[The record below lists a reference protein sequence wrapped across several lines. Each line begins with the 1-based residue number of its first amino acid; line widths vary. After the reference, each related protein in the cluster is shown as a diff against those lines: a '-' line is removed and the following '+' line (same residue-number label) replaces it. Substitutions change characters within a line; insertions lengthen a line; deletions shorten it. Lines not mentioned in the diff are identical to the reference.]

1 MTDVTAAQAPSFGIA
16 LFPDAEPEEFIRLAK
31 IVDADK
37 AFDTL
42 WVPDERFFR
51 DMTAYLTLAGVHTSR
66 VKIGPAVTDPFVRHP
81 ALTAAGMATIA
92 EVSHGRLIF
101 GIGAGISGFTAMG
114 VVQERPQV
122 AIREAITLMR
132 SLWAGENVE
141 LDGRTVR
148 FHGSLDFKPLYPR
161 IPVWV
166 AGRGPAVLR
175 LGGEIA
181 DGVLIGGLASR
192 PGLDY
197 AYARIDEGI
206 AKSGRTD
213 VPTRALWLHTAVSDD
228 PEAAREAVRKIV
240 VGVLISSK
248 DIIAELGL
256 PIPQSLLDALQGVT
270 YGVNNPEV
278 QRLAA
283 TIDDDVLQHFAVA
296 GTPEEVGRRTREL
309 SAMGIDHVAVVP
321 WLAEGQTADQFL
333 EGLSRAAHVGGAV
346 SS

>member
-1 MTDVTAAQAPSFGIA
+1 MSGGTTTGSPSYGIA
-16 LFPDAEPEEFIRLAK
+16 LFPSAEPEEFVRLAR
-31 IVDADK
+31 IVDANP

-51 DMTAYLTLAGVHTSR
+51 DMTVLLTLAGVHTSR
-66 VKIGPAVTDPFVRHP
+66 VRIGPAVTDPFVRHP
-81 ALTAAGMATIA
+81 ALTAAIMATIA
-92 EVSHGRLIF
+92 EVSHGRLVT

-122 AIREAITLMR
+122 VMREAMTLMR
-132 SLWAGENVE
+132 SLWAGDKVD

-148 FHGSLDFKPLYPR
+148 FHGSLDFEPLYPR
-161 IPVWV
+161 IPIWV

-192 PGLDY
+192 RGLDY

-213 VPTRALWLHTAVSDD
+213 RPTRALWLHTAVADD

-240 VGVLISSK
+240 VGVLISSRG
-248 DIIAELGL
+248 IIAELGL
-256 PIPQSLLDALQGVT
+256 PIPRSLMAALQGVT

-278 QRLAA
+278 QRVAA
-283 TIDDDVLQHFAVA
+283 MIDDDVLQHFAVA

-333 EGLSRAAHVGGAV
+333 EGLSAAAQVGAAA
-346 SS
+346 SI

>member
-1 MTDVTAAQAPSFGIA
+1 MNDGTASESPSFGIA
-16 LFPDAEPEEFIRLAK
+16 LFPSVEPEEFVRLARM
-31 IVDADK
+31 VDADS
-37 AFDTL
+37 AFDTV

-51 DMTAYLTLAGVHTSR
+51 DMTVFLTLAGVHTTR
-66 VKIGPAVTDPFVRHP
+66 VRIGPAVTDPFVRHP
-81 ALTAAGMATIA
+81 ALTAAIMATIA
-92 EVSHGRLIF
+92 EVSNGRLIA

-122 AIREAITLMR
+122 AMREAMTLMR
-132 SLWAGENVE
+132 SLWAGEKVE
-141 LDGRTVR
+141 LDGRSVH
-148 FHGSLDFKPLYPR
+148 FHGSLDFSPLHPR
-161 IPVWV
+161 IPIWV

-175 LGGEIA
+175 LGGEAA

-197 AYARIDEGI
+197 AYARIEEGVT
-206 AKSGRTD
+206 KSGRTD
-213 VPTRALWLHTAVSDD
+213 LPTRALWLHTAVADD
-228 PEAAREAVRKIV
+228 PAAARQAVRKIV

-256 PIPQSLLDALQGVT
+256 PIPQDLLAALQGVA

-278 QRLAA
+278 QRVAA
-283 TIDDDVLQHFAVA
+283 MIDDDVLQHFALA

-309 SAMGIDHVAVVP
+309 RVMGIDHVAVVP
-321 WLAEGQTADQFL
+321 WLADGQTADQFL
-333 EGLSRAAHVGGAV
+333 EGLSAAAQVGAAA